1 MAKHIEFD
9 ESKDDFDKILAENKN
24 LPVFVDFNA
33 TWCGPCKALK
43 PVIEKTCKDNGFVLV
58 AVDVDNNPDLSE
70 KYGVPTDTVRIDSI
84 PPRCAN
90 MSPDEIKG
98 ELLEIHSIVKSIDA
112 RMRDF
117 FLDMEYEKSS
127 GDRRID
133 GGAR

>member
-24 LPVFVDFNA
+24 IPVFVDFNA

-70 KYGVPTDTVRIDSI
+70 KYGVQGI
-84 PPRCAN
+84 PFVHLFLN
-90 MSPDEIKG
+90 G
-98 ELLEIHSIVKSIDA
+98 ESVGNFA
-112 RMRDF
+112 GNNQ
-117 FLDMEYEKSS
+117 EKLNALVEKAKASKK
-127 GDRRID
+127 
-133 GGAR
+133 

>member
-24 LPVFVDFNA
+24 LPIFVDFNA

-70 KYGVPTDTVRIDSI
+70 KYGVQGI
-84 PPRCAN
+84 PFVHLFLN
-90 MSPDEIKG
+90 G
-98 ELLEIHSIVKSIDA
+98 ESVGNFA
-112 RMRDF
+112 GNNQ
-117 FLDMEYEKSS
+117 EKLNALVEKAKASKK
-127 GDRRID
+127 
-133 GGAR
+133 